1 MQVLKWFCFIVVC
14 LDAVAYLGR
23 KLEKKADIAI
33 IIGVFIG
40 ILARFYVLYGTYT
53 CWLMK

>member
-1 MQVLKWFCFIVVC
+1 MLVLKWICFIIVC
-14 LDAVAYLGR
+14 LDVVAYLGD
-23 KLEKKADIAI
+23 KLDNKANIAT
-33 IIGVFIG
+33 IIGVFLG